1 MFFCGVF
8 LIGKKILNF
17 VEDHQMNILTK
28 FGSNWK
34 TSGFREE
41 DYTVKA
47 YG

>member
-1 MFFCGVF
+1 MDPV
-8 LIGKKILNF
+8 LYLS
-17 VEDHQMNILTK
+17 K

>member
-1 MFFCGVF
+1 
-8 LIGKKILNF
+8 
-17 VEDHQMNILTK
+17 MNILTK

-47 YG
+47 YGWLRLQTTKDEIW